1 MSKATEEKSLLEKDT
16 QIRSSPNDI
25 LGLDYG
31 RYKQAMYSLSLS
43 KPSEYFNMREKISES
58 LTEDII
64 TSIYN
69 KIYLLLREG
78 KIGKDNVTGGLFV
91 GYPSNKVNSMA
102 LSISSSMET
111 FLNDCI
117 EIVLPANYLELSA
130 KKMVAQT
137 NAL

>member
-1 MSKATEEKSLLEKDT
+1 MSKSEEKVKLEQLTEIK
-16 QIRSSPNDI
+16 SSPNDI

-31 RYKQAMYSLSLS
+31 RYKQSMYAMSLSN
-43 KPSEYFNMREKISES
+43 PSAYFEMREKISTL
-58 LTEDII
+58 LTEDIV
-64 TSIYN
+64 TSLYN

-78 KIGKDNVTGGLFV
+78 KIGKDSVTGDRFV

-102 LSISSSMET
+102 LSVVSSIEV

-117 EIVLPANYLELSA
+117 EIVLPSNYMELSA
-130 KKMVAQT
+130 NKMIAQT

>member
-78 KIGKDNVTGGLFV
+78 KIGKDSVTGGLFV

-102 LSISSSMET
+102 LSVASSMEV

-130 KKMVAQT
+130 KKMIAQT

>member
-1 MSKATEEKSLLEKDT
+1 MSKATEEKSLLEKAT
-16 QIRSSPNDI
+16 EIKSSPNDI

-31 RYKQAMYSLSLS
+31 RYKQAMYSNSLS
-43 KPSEYFNMREKISES
+43 HPSDYFKMREKISEL

-64 TSIYN
+64 TSLYN
-69 KIYLLLREG
+69 KIYQLLREG
-78 KIGKDNVTGGLFV
+78 KIADKTVTGGLYV

-102 LSISSSMET
+102 LSIASSMEQ
-111 FLNDCI
+111 FLNQCI

-130 KKMVAQT
+130 SKMIAQT

>member
-1 MSKATEEKSLLEKDT
+1 MSKSTEEKTKLEQLTEIK
-16 QIRSSPNDI
+16 SSPNDI

-31 RYKQAMYSLSLS
+31 RFKQSMYALSLS
-43 KPSEYFNMREKISES
+43 NPSEYFKMREKISEA
-58 LTEDII
+58 LTEDIV
-64 TSIYN
+64 TSLYN

-78 KIGKDNVTGGLFV
+78 KIGKDSVTGGLFV

-102 LSISSSMET
+102 LSIASSMEV

-130 KKMVAQT
+130 KKMIAQT

>member
-1 MSKATEEKSLLEKDT
+1 MSKSTEEKTNLEKLT
-16 QIRSSPNDI
+16 EIKSSPNDI

-43 KPSEYFNMREKISES
+43 KPSEYFTMREKISEL
-58 LTEDII
+58 LTEDIV
-64 TSIYN
+64 TSLYN

-78 KIGKDNVTGGLFV
+78 KIGEKSVTGDKFV

-102 LSISSSMET
+102 LSIASSMEV

-130 KKMVAQT
+130 KKMIAQT

>member
-1 MSKATEEKSLLEKDT
+1 MSKATEEKSLLEKET

-25 LGLDYG
+25 LGLDYN
-31 RYKQAMYSLSLS
+31 RFKQNMYALSLS
-43 KPSEYFNMREKISES
+43 KPSEYFTMREKISEA
-58 LTEDII
+58 LTEDIV

-78 KIGKDNVTGGLFV
+78 KIGKESVTGGLFV

-102 LSISSSMET
+102 LSISSSMEV

-130 KKMVAQT
+130 KKMIQQT

>member
-1 MSKATEEKSLLEKDT
+1 MSKSEEKVKLEQLTEIK
-16 QIRSSPNDI
+16 SSPNDI

-31 RYKQAMYSLSLS
+31 RYKQSMYAMSLSN
-43 KPSEYFNMREKISES
+43 PSVYFEMREKISTL
-58 LTEDII
+58 LTEDIV
-64 TSIYN
+64 TSLYN

-78 KIGKDNVTGGLFV
+78 KIGKDSVTGDRFV

-102 LSISSSMET
+102 LSVVSSMEV

-117 EIVLPANYLELSA
+117 EIVLPSNYMELSA
-130 KKMVAQT
+130 NKMIAQT

>member
-1 MSKATEEKSLLEKDT
+1 MSKSEEKVKLEQLTEIK
-16 QIRSSPNDI
+16 SSPNDI

-31 RYKQAMYSLSLS
+31 RYKQSMYAMSLSN
-43 KPSEYFNMREKISES
+43 PSAYFEMREKISTL
-58 LTEDII
+58 LTEDIV
-64 TSIYN
+64 TSLYN

-78 KIGKDNVTGGLFV
+78 KIGKDSVTGDRFV

-102 LSISSSMET
+102 LSVVSSMEV

-117 EIVLPANYLELSA
+117 EIVLPSNYMELSA
-130 KKMVAQT
+130 NKMIAQT